1 MPILIIAVPAATVI
15 SQPEI
20 LRPPCAMPGIDC
32 IIDPSYWRRNEEISY
47 LLASFSI
54 RGQDIPALV
63 YKDISTFR
71 TLQEIA
77 IKRTILLNLKHAI
90 INDDGLHLEIIK
102 AFTALEVQ
110 EFEALDDS
118 ILKRF

>member
-1 MPILIIAVPAATVI
+1 MIPLT
-15 SQPEI
+15 
-20 LRPPCAMPGIDC
+20 G
-32 IIDPSYWRRNEEISY
+32 EETKRFLTCSW
-47 LLASFSI
+47 SFSI
-54 RGQDIPALV
+54 RGQNIPALV
-63 YKDISTFR
+63 YKDISTFG

-118 ILKRF
+118 ILK